1 MSLLKKTVH
10 VVAAI
15 IQNEYGETL
24 CALRGPD
31 MTLGNYWEFPGG
43 KIEQGETKEQALVRE
58 IKEELNCH
66 IEVLDHVDDTTYEYE
81 KVIVRL
87 ETFLSRIVSGHPKAS
102 EHEEIRWV
110 KKEDLTALEW
120 APADIPAVQKL
131 LR

>member
-1 MSLLKKTVH
+1 MKKTVH

-15 IQNEYGETL
+15 IRNDDGEIL
-24 CALRGPD
+24 CALRGPN

-43 KIEQGETKEQALVRE
+43 KIEQGETKEEALVRE

-66 IEVLDHVDDTTYEYE
+66 IQVLDHVDDTRYEYE

-87 ETFLSRIVSGHPKAS
+87 ETFISKIVAGNPEAS

-110 KKEDLTALEW
+110 KIEDLHLLEW

-131 LR
+131 IQ